1 MAVED
6 VIKLVKKVATEVIP
20 DTITFTDVKVEASNV
35 VLYTPNLEIF
45 SDNNDL
51 IRKLAQNVRK
61 RIVIKADSSVRKPI
75 ISAKQKLKEILPDEA
90 GIVDT
95 RFDEINGDV
104 IIYQLD
110 NSNPKLV
117 EETFKKVAKD
127 YGSINTLVNA
137 AGFNIPQKFIS
148 EIDIDLWKG
157 VINDDI
163 NGFFNLIKTG
173 LPYLRE
179 SQGSIVFISS
189 AGLFKYPPGDILSVA
204 PKATIEHVLKGIAK
218 EEGKNGV
225 RANSIALGVIDTGI
239 FHRLREENNTFFDDA
254 WHEAVMNTLAIKRFG
269 FPKEVADT
277 AVFLASSKG
286 GYITGHCIPV
296 DGGYHL

>member
-1 MAVED
+1 MIDSNFQKGCVLIVGGSGGIGSLCAQEFARSNA
-6 VIKLVKKVATEVIP
+6 KVA
-20 DTITFTDVKVEASNV
+20 ITYYKNEQAAIDIANGINADVK
-35 VLYTPNLEIF
+35 
-45 SDNNDL
+45 
-51 IRKLAQNVRK
+51 
-61 RIVIKADSSVRKPI
+61 
-75 ISAKQKLKEILPDEA
+75 
-90 GIVDT
+90 
-95 RFDEINGDV
+95 
-104 IIYQLD
+104 IYQLD
-110 NSNPKLV
+110 NSNAESV
-117 EETFKKVAKD
+117 EETFKEVIKD

-137 AGFNIPQKFIS
+137 AGFDIPQKFIS
-148 EIDIDLWKG
+148 EIDIDLWQG
-157 VINDDI
+157 VINSDI
-163 NGFFNLIKTG
+163 NGFFNLIKSG

-179 SQGSIVFISS
+179 SKGSIVFISS

-218 EEGKNGV
+218 EEGKNGI

-277 AVFLASSKG
+277 AVFLASSKA

>member
-1 MAVED
+1 MIDSNFQKGCVLIVGGSGGIGSLCAQEFARSNA
-6 VIKLVKKVATEVIP
+6 KVA
-20 DTITFTDVKVEASNV
+20 ITYYRNEQAAVDIANEISTDVK
-35 VLYTPNLEIF
+35 
-45 SDNNDL
+45 
-51 IRKLAQNVRK
+51 
-61 RIVIKADSSVRKPI
+61 
-75 ISAKQKLKEILPDEA
+75 
-90 GIVDT
+90 
-95 RFDEINGDV
+95 
-104 IIYQLD
+104 IYQLD
-110 NSNPKLV
+110 NSNAESV
-117 EETFKKVAKD
+117 EETFKEVIKD

-137 AGFNIPQKFIS
+137 AGFDIPQKFIS
-148 EIDIDLWKG
+148 EIDIDLWQG
-157 VINDDI
+157 VINADI
-163 NGFFNLIKTG
+163 NGFFNLIKSG

-179 SQGSIVFISS
+179 SKGSIVFISS

-218 EEGKNGV
+218 EEGKNGI

-277 AVFLASSKG
+277 AVFLASSKA

>member
-1 MAVED
+1 MIDKNFQTGCVLIVGGSGGIGSLCAKEFAKAGAKVAITYYKNEEAA
-6 VIKLVKKVATEVIP
+6 IKLANAI
-20 DTITFTDVKVEASNV
+20 DADVN
-35 VLYTPNLEIF
+35 
-45 SDNNDL
+45 
-51 IRKLAQNVRK
+51 
-61 RIVIKADSSVRKPI
+61 
-75 ISAKQKLKEILPDEA
+75 
-90 GIVDT
+90 
-95 RFDEINGDV
+95 
-104 IIYQLD
+104 IYQLD
-110 NSNPKLV
+110 NSNAKSV
-117 EETFKKVAKD
+117 EDTFEKVVKD
-127 YGSINTLVNA
+127 FGSINTLVNA
-137 AGFNIPQKFIS
+137 AGFDIPQKFIS
-148 EIDIDLWKG
+148 EIDIELWRE
-157 VINDDI
+157 VIDADI
-163 NGFFNLIKTG
+163 NGFFNLVRFG

-239 FHRLREENNTFFDDA
+239 FHRLREENNTFFDEA

-269 FPKEVADT
+269 LPKEVADT
-277 AVFLASSKG
+277 AIFLASSKG

>member
-1 MAVED
+1 MIDLNFKKGCALIVGGSGGIGSLCAQEFANSD
-6 VIKLVKKVATEVIP
+6 AKVA
-20 DTITFTDVKVEASNV
+20 ITYYKNEQAAVDLANEINSDVK
-35 VLYTPNLEIF
+35 
-45 SDNNDL
+45 
-51 IRKLAQNVRK
+51 
-61 RIVIKADSSVRKPI
+61 
-75 ISAKQKLKEILPDEA
+75 
-90 GIVDT
+90 
-95 RFDEINGDV
+95 
-104 IIYQLD
+104 IYQLD
-110 NSNPKLV
+110 NSDSKSV
-117 EETFKKVAKD
+117 EDTFKKVID
-127 YGSINTLVNA
+127 DHGSINTLVNA

-148 EIDIDLWKG
+148 EIDADLWRE
-157 VINDDI
+157 VIDADI
-163 NGFFNLIKTG
+163 NGFFNLIKSG
-173 LPYLRE
+173 LAYLRE

-277 AVFLASSKG
+277 AVFLASSRA

>member
-1 MAVED
+1 MIDSNFNNGCVLIVGGSGGIGSLCAQEFANSGAN
-6 VIKLVKKVATEVIP
+6 VA
-20 DTITFTDVKVEASNV
+20 ITYYKNEQAAIDIAN
-35 VLYTPNLEIF
+35 
-45 SDNNDL
+45 
-51 IRKLAQNVRK
+51 
-61 RIVIKADSSVRKPI
+61 
-75 ISAKQKLKEILPDEA
+75 
-90 GIVDT
+90 
-95 RFDEINGDV
+95 EINAEV
-104 IIYQLD
+104 KIYQLD
-110 NSNPKLV
+110 NSDPKSV
-117 EETFKKVAKD
+117 EDTFKKVIKEH
-127 YGSINTLVNA
+127 GSINTLVNA
-137 AGFNIPQKFIS
+137 AGFDIPQKFIG

-157 VINDDI
+157 VIDADI
-163 NGFFNLIKTG
+163 NGFFNLIKSG
-173 LPYLRE
+173 LPYLRD

-218 EEGKNGV
+218 EEGKNGI

-269 FPKEVADT
+269 FPKEVANT
-277 AVFLASSKG
+277 AVFLASSRA

>member
-1 MAVED
+1 MID
-6 VIKLVKKVATEVIP
+6 QNVKNGCVLIVGGSGGIGSLCAEEFSNLGAKVAITYYKNEQAAINLANEI
-20 DTITFTDVKVEASNV
+20 DTNV
-35 VLYTPNLEIF
+35 N
-45 SDNNDL
+45 
-51 IRKLAQNVRK
+51 
-61 RIVIKADSSVRKPI
+61 
-75 ISAKQKLKEILPDEA
+75 
-90 GIVDT
+90 
-95 RFDEINGDV
+95 
-104 IIYQLD
+104 IYQLD
-110 NSNPKLV
+110 NSNSKSV
-117 EETFKKVAKD
+117 KDTFEQVVKD
-127 YGSINTLVNA
+127 FGSINTLVNA

-148 EIDIDLWKG
+148 EIDIELWRE
-157 VINDDI
+157 VIDADI
-163 NGFFNLIKTG
+163 NGFFNLVKFG

-239 FHRLREENNTFFDDA
+239 FHRLREENNTFFDEA

-269 FPKEVADT
+269 LPKEVADT

>member
-1 MAVED
+1 MIDSNFNNGCVLIVGGSGGIGSLCAQEFANSGAN
-6 VIKLVKKVATEVIP
+6 VA
-20 DTITFTDVKVEASNV
+20 ITYYKNEQAAIDIAN
-35 VLYTPNLEIF
+35 
-45 SDNNDL
+45 
-51 IRKLAQNVRK
+51 
-61 RIVIKADSSVRKPI
+61 
-75 ISAKQKLKEILPDEA
+75 
-90 GIVDT
+90 
-95 RFDEINGDV
+95 EINAEV
-104 IIYQLD
+104 KIYQLD
-110 NSNPKLV
+110 NSDPKSV
-117 EETFKKVAKD
+117 EDTFKKVIKEH
-127 YGSINTLVNA
+127 GSINTLVNA
-137 AGFNIPQKFIS
+137 AGFDIPQKFIG

-157 VINDDI
+157 VIDADI
-163 NGFFNLIKTG
+163 NGFFNLIKSG
-173 LPYLRE
+173 LPYLRD

-218 EEGKNGV
+218 EEGKNGI

-239 FHRLREENNTFFDDA
+239 FHRLREENNSFFDDA

-277 AVFLASSKG
+277 AVFLASSRA

>member
-1 MAVED
+1 MIDSNFKKGCVLIVGGSGGIGSLCAQEFANSD
-6 VIKLVKKVATEVIP
+6 AKVA
-20 DTITFTDVKVEASNV
+20 ITYYKNEKAAVDLANEINSDVK
-35 VLYTPNLEIF
+35 
-45 SDNNDL
+45 
-51 IRKLAQNVRK
+51 
-61 RIVIKADSSVRKPI
+61 
-75 ISAKQKLKEILPDEA
+75 
-90 GIVDT
+90 
-95 RFDEINGDV
+95 
-104 IIYQLD
+104 IYQLD
-110 NSNPKLV
+110 NSDPKSV
-117 EETFKKVAKD
+117 EDTFKKVIND

-137 AGFNIPQKFIS
+137 AGFDIPQKFIS
-148 EIDIDLWKG
+148 EIDADLWRG
-157 VINDDI
+157 VIDADI
-163 NGFFNLIKTG
+163 NGFFNLIKSG

-179 SQGSIVFISS
+179 SHGSIVYISS

-286 GYITGHCIPV
+286 GYVTGHYIPV

>member
-1 MAVED
+1 MIDLNFKKGCVLIVGGSGGIGSLCAQEFANSD
-6 VIKLVKKVATEVIP
+6 AKVA
-20 DTITFTDVKVEASNV
+20 ITYYKNEKAAVDLANEINSDVK
-35 VLYTPNLEIF
+35 
-45 SDNNDL
+45 
-51 IRKLAQNVRK
+51 
-61 RIVIKADSSVRKPI
+61 
-75 ISAKQKLKEILPDEA
+75 
-90 GIVDT
+90 
-95 RFDEINGDV
+95 
-104 IIYQLD
+104 IYQLD
-110 NSNPKLV
+110 NSDSKSV
-117 EETFKKVAKD
+117 EDTFRKVIND

-137 AGFNIPQKFIS
+137 AGFDIPQKFIS
-148 EIDIDLWKG
+148 EIDADLWRG
-157 VINDDI
+157 VIDSDI
-163 NGFFNLIKTG
+163 NGFFNLIKSG

-179 SQGSIVFISS
+179 SQGSIVYISS

-269 FPKEVADT
+269 LPKEVADT

>member
-1 MAVED
+1 MIDSNFKDGCVLIVGGSGGIGSLCAQEFSNSNA
-6 VIKLVKKVATEVIP
+6 KVA
-20 DTITFTDVKVEASNV
+20 ITYYKNEQA
-35 VLYTPNLEIF
+35 
-45 SDNNDL
+45 
-51 IRKLAQNVRK
+51 A
-61 RIVIKADSSVRKPI
+61 
-75 ISAKQKLKEILPDEA
+75 
-90 GIVDT
+90 VDIAN
-95 RFDEINGDV
+95 EINADV
-104 IIYQLD
+104 NIYQLD
-110 NSNPKLV
+110 NSDSKSV
-117 EETFKKVAKD
+117 EDTYKNVIKD

-137 AGFNIPQKFIS
+137 AGFDIPQKFIN

-157 VINDDI
+157 VNDADI
-163 NGFFNLIKTG
+163 NGFFNLIKSG

-179 SQGSIVFISS
+179 SKGSIVFISS

-204 PKATIEHVLKGIAK
+204 PKATIEHVLRGIAK
-218 EEGKNGV
+218 EEGKNGI

-286 GYITGHCIPV
+286 GYITGHCVPV

>member
-1 MAVED
+1 MIDSNFQKGCVLIVGGSGGIGSLCAQEFAHSNA
-6 VIKLVKKVATEVIP
+6 KVA
-20 DTITFTDVKVEASNV
+20 ITYYKNEQAAIDIANEINADVK
-35 VLYTPNLEIF
+35 
-45 SDNNDL
+45 
-51 IRKLAQNVRK
+51 
-61 RIVIKADSSVRKPI
+61 
-75 ISAKQKLKEILPDEA
+75 
-90 GIVDT
+90 
-95 RFDEINGDV
+95 
-104 IIYQLD
+104 IYQLD
-110 NSNPKLV
+110 NSNAESV
-117 EETFKKVAKD
+117 EVTFKKVIKD

-137 AGFNIPQKFIS
+137 AGFDIPQKFIS
-148 EIDIDLWKG
+148 EIDIDLWQG
-157 VINDDI
+157 VINADI
-163 NGFFNLIKTG
+163 NGFFNLIKYG

-179 SQGSIVFISS
+179 SKGSIVFISS

-218 EEGKNGV
+218 EEGKNGI

-277 AVFLASSKG
+277 AVFLASSKA

>member
-1 MAVED
+1 MIDLNFQKGCVLIIGGSGGIGSLCAQEFVQSNA
-6 VIKLVKKVATEVIP
+6 KVA
-20 DTITFTDVKVEASNV
+20 ITYYKNEQAAIDIANEINADVK
-35 VLYTPNLEIF
+35 
-45 SDNNDL
+45 
-51 IRKLAQNVRK
+51 
-61 RIVIKADSSVRKPI
+61 
-75 ISAKQKLKEILPDEA
+75 
-90 GIVDT
+90 
-95 RFDEINGDV
+95 
-104 IIYQLD
+104 IYQLD
-110 NSNPKLV
+110 NSSAESV
-117 EETFKKVAKD
+117 EETFKEVIKD

-137 AGFNIPQKFIS
+137 AGFDIPQKFIS
-148 EIDIDLWKG
+148 EIDIDLWQG
-157 VINDDI
+157 VINSDI
-163 NGFFNLIKTG
+163 NGFFNLIKSG

-179 SQGSIVFISS
+179 SKGSIVFISS

-218 EEGKNGV
+218 EEGKNGI

-277 AVFLASSKG
+277 AVFLASSKA

>member
-1 MAVED
+1 
-6 VIKLVKKVATEVIP
+6 
-20 DTITFTDVKVEASNV
+20 
-35 VLYTPNLEIF
+35 VLKNF
-45 SDNNDL
+45 L
-51 IRKLAQNVRK
+51 IQAQRLPL
-61 RIVIKADSSVRKPI
+61 PI
-75 ISAKQKLKEILPDEA
+75 IKNEQAAINLANEIDA
-90 GIVDT
+90 
-95 RFDEINGDV
+95 DV
-104 IIYQLD
+104 NIYQLD
-110 NSNPKLV
+110 NSNSKSV
-117 EETFKKVAKD
+117 EDTFKQVVKD
-127 YGSINTLVNA
+127 FGSINTLVNA
-137 AGFNIPQKFIS
+137 AGFDIPQKFIS
-148 EIDIDLWKG
+148 EIDIELWRE
-157 VINDDI
+157 VIDADI
-163 NGFFNLIKTG
+163 NGFFNLVKFG

-239 FHRLREENNTFFDDA
+239 FHRLREENNTFFDEA

-269 FPKEVADT
+269 LPKEVADT